1 MIEKNAINV
10 RSFNNWIVDVA
21 EEAGAWVEQT
31 NAGFEFVVNEKVFVT
46 ASTLIDLIEKIDAS
60 GLLGRGLLE
69 EISETFELSN

>member
-1 MIEKNAINV
+1 MTEKNALNV

-46 ASTLIDLIEKIDAS
+46 ASTLPELIRNIDAS
-60 GLLGRGLLE
+60 GLLGHGLVE
-69 EISETFELSN
+69 ELSETFELSN